1 MTFVFTW
8 GLVGG
13 RVCAKWTRPLSHAFE
28 VHLQNVCRWSLSR
41 VFFLRELVEDG
52 PTPLVGHRS
61 YLECTHCFCNY
72 IFTVNIYTWHTHT
85 RIYIYIYLHIHYMHT
100 YFWYVSFIF
109 VRRDYYFVQRKI
121 CLEGSMSSKQNIG
134 FQVYIHPKGRPTNL
148 TPFSQGACLVKAV
161 KGSHLPLV
169 YFSTRLYKDTIINTC
184 GPWRNHTFGKCGLAF

>member
-85 RIYIYIYLHIHYMHT
+85 RIYIYIYIYTICTLIFDMCHL
-100 YFWYVSFIF
+100 FLYVVTTISSRGRF
-109 VRRDYYFVQRKI
+109 VWKVQWVPSKILGFRCIYIPKDAQPTWHRFLRGLVWLRRLRV
-121 CLEGSMSSKQNIG
+121 
-134 FQVYIHPKGRPTNL
+134 
-148 TPFSQGACLVKAV
+148 
-161 KGSHLPLV
+161 
-169 YFSTRLYKDTIINTC
+169 
-184 GPWRNHTFGKCGLAF
+184 HTFLSCIFQRVCTRTQL